1 MVSEACILRAGYQH
15 LNARYVH
22 YSSILFVPYLT
33 LLVVTQF
40 GEDGARGVEAVA
52 HGV

>member
-1 MVSEACILRAGYQH
+1 MAGGGEGGAPESFPPQSSCVSALALGED
-15 LNARYVH
+15 
-22 YSSILFVPYLT
+22 LT
-33 LLVVTQF
+33 SLAVTQF